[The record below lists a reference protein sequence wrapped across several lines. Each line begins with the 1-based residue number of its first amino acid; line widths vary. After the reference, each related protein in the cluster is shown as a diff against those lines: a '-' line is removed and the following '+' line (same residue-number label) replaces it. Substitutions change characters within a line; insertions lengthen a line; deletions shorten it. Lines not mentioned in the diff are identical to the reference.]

1 MQKMKEAGSNR
12 SSRNRTPVLSI
23 LAKKTTELAIKEKN
37 VYSPILKKW
46 HPFAAGVAVATLH
59 GCFGNE
65 LKKFI
70 VGLTELTP
78 DTAQVLKAA
87 DKLEKDLVHIAI
99 EDSIDVGDSGKS
111 LISQMPRYE
120 AGTVMD
126 NLVKSWAKEQLDRLK
141 IWTDQ
146 KLQQQ
151 VILFSF
157 HSDLGTNLK
166 YDLGT
171 NSKVL
176 MFFNG
181 VIYMQHSRMQ
191 WIDIIIRH

>member
-1 MQKMKEAGSNR
+1 MQKMEEADSNW
-12 SSRNRTPVLSI
+12 SSINCTPVLSI
-23 LAKKTTELAIKEKN
+23 LAKETTELAIKEKN

-87 DKLEKDLVHIAI
+87 DKLEKDLVHIAL
-99 EDSIDVGDSGKS
+99 EDSTDGDDRGKS
-111 LISQMPRYE
+111 LVRQMPPYE
-120 AGTVMD
+120 TGTVMA
-126 NLVKSWAKEQLDRLK
+126 NLVKAWGREQLDKLK
-141 IWTDQ
+141 IWADQ
-146 KLQQQ
+146 NLQQE

-157 HSDLGTNLK
+157 HSDLQYKVWAKEPFSINWSNLK
-166 YDLGT
+166 
-171 NSKVL
+171 
-176 MFFNG
+176 
-181 VIYMQHSRMQ
+181 
-191 WIDIIIRH
+191 

>member
-1 MQKMKEAGSNR
+1 
-12 SSRNRTPVLSI
+12 
-23 LAKKTTELAIKEKN
+23 
-37 VYSPILKKW
+37 
-46 HPFAAGVAVATLH
+46 
-59 GCFGNE
+59 
-65 LKKFI
+65 
-70 VGLTELTP
+70 
-78 DTAQVLKAA
+78 
-87 DKLEKDLVHIAI
+87 
-99 EDSIDVGDSGKS
+99 
-111 LISQMPRYE
+111 
-120 AGTVMD
+120 MD

-157 HSDLGTNLK
+157 HSDLGTNLN
-166 YDLGT
+166 DLGT